1 MEEDATRVELNNR
14 VDLEL
19 KAGWGGAGEGPGDRG
34 TASGVHPTEGI
45 RLLYWQLEAEF
56 WEDRDQWG

>member
-45 RLLYWQLEAEF
+45 RLLY
-56 WEDRDQWG
+56 